1 MKEFFDKQDRKANH
15 LINSKSPYLIQ
26 HAYNPVQWY
35 EWESEAFEK
44 AKKENKPIFL
54 SIGYSTC
61 HWCHVMEKESFEDEE
76 VAELLNKHFVAI
88 KVDREERPDIDSI
101 YMTVC
106 QMLTGQ
112 GGWPLTVFLTP
123 EQKPF
128 YAGTYFPKHS
138 QYGRPGMMDVLTQLH
153 EKYEQE
159 KEKIA
164 AFADKITSSLT
175 EQSKGTTAAE
185 IPEKVIHQAYQ
196 QVAQQFDSIYGGF
209 GQAPKFPTPHKLLFL
224 LRYHH
229 WTGTELALTMV
240 EKTLHSMVN
249 GGIYDHIGGGFA
261 RYATDEQWLVP
272 HFEKMLY
279 DNALLLHVLTEAY
292 QLTREPR
299 WKKIA
304 FEVIAFIKREMMSPE
319 GAFYSA
325 IDADSEGV
333 EGKYYVWSKA
343 EVVEIL
349 GDEDGELFADVY
361 DITEEGNFEGKNI
374 PNLIYTQIH
383 DDNLKDKLEVVKH
396 QLLKAREKRVYPHLD
411 DKILTAWN
419 GLMIGAIAKAGAV
432 FQAPDFIDAAEKAAA
447 FIEKELWKEGQL
459 FARYR
464 DGEAKFHGYV
474 DDYAFLLW
482 GYIELYEATGSIG
495 HLQKALQ
502 LREQLFSRFWDDE
515 RGGFFF
521 TDKEAEV
528 LITREKQSFD
538 DAMPSGNNVAAL
550 QLWRLSKLTGEETP
564 KGSLKQLFGAFQQE
578 LDAYPSGLLS
588 LMEALMATYAEGKEI
603 VVTGYDQTKRQT
615 FLNELHAQYQPF
627 AVWIE
632 ATAESRQDNQSFYWH
647 DQITMD
653 KPFVVYICEHYMCQ
667 QPHASLQA
675 AIDALQSS

>member
-1 MKEFFDKQDRKANH
+1 
-15 LINSKSPYLIQ
+15 
-26 HAYNPVQWY
+26 
-35 EWESEAFEK
+35 
-44 AKKENKPIFL
+44 
-54 SIGYSTC
+54 
-61 HWCHVMEKESFEDEE
+61 MEKESFEDEE
-76 VAELLNKHFVAI
+76 IAELLNKHFVAI

-128 YAGTYFPKHS
+128 YTGTYFPKHS

-159 KEKIA
+159 REQIA

-175 EQSKGTTAAE
+175 EQSKETTAAE
-185 IPEKVIHQAYQ
+185 IPEKMIHQAYQ

-240 EKTLHSMVN
+240 EKTLHSIVN
-249 GGIYDHIGGGFA
+249 GGIYDHIGGGFS
-261 RYATDEQWLVP
+261 RYATDEEWLVP

-279 DNALLLHVLTEAY
+279 DNALMLHVLAEAY
-292 QLTREPR
+292 QLTKEPR

-343 EVVEIL
+343 EVIEIL
-349 GDEDGELFADVY
+349 GDEEGELFADVY
-361 DITEEGNFEGKNI
+361 DITEQGNFEGYNI

-383 DDNLKDKLEVVKH
+383 DDNLKDKLETAK
-396 QLLKAREKRVYPHLD
+396 QKLLQAREKRVYPHLD

-432 FQAPDFIDAAEKAAA
+432 FQEQDFIDIAEKVAA
-447 FIEKELWKEGQL
+447 FIEKELWKDGQL

-464 DGEAKFHGYV
+464 DGEARFHGYV
-474 DDYAFLLW
+474 DDYAFMLW
-482 GYIELYEATGSIG
+482 AYIELYEATGSIDY
-495 HLQKALQ
+495 LQKALQ

-515 RGGFFF
+515 NGGFFF

-550 QLWRLSKLTGEETP
+550 QLWRLSKLTGEEMP
-564 KGSLKQLFGAFQQE
+564 KGSLKKLFGAFQQE
-578 LDAYPSGLLS
+578 IEAYPSGLLS
-588 LMEALMATYAEGKEI
+588 LMKAIMASYAEGKEI
-603 VVTGYDQTKRQT
+603 VVTGYDQTKRRS
-615 FLNELHAQYQPF
+615 FLNELQAQYQPF

-632 ATAESRQDNQSFYWH
+632 ATPESKRDNQSFYWYE
-647 DQITMD
+647 QISIDET
-653 KPFVVYICEHYMCQ
+653 FIVYICEHYMCQ
-667 QPHASLQA
+667 QPHYSLQA
-675 AIDALQSS
+675 AVDALQSS